1 MRFERC
7 LGLTAVCGLILVLAC
22 GGERVA
28 PAPTK
33 TKTLGTLP
41 YQRIP
46 AGGENP
52 GDNGPDDETEMDGI
66 QGEMGKVV
74 FTHFTHASNSKKGYG
89 IPCQT
94 CHHQT
99 PEGEDPGE
107 GCVDCHEVPEEGADP
122 ANGGPDDNL
131 ILGSDSQETMPVPF
145 NHFTHTSS
153 DGYKLGCTV
162 CHHTG
167 ENVACSDCHKQIA
180 MMGETDQVIPKAKRA
195 HHLVC
200 KNCHQSFKKSQPDT
214 KAPTD
219 CKGCH
224 NSRNLLQVKDGEDLP
239 LNRALH
245 IQCIGCHQAV
255 NNAEPE
261 AKAPAESCDG
271 CHQVEEAVAEEVVI
285 EEVEEVAEEEIVRD
299 PELEKKVGPENMI
312 IDHAQKTKSGT
323 PFPHK
328 KHQEI
333 GEDCYS
339 CHHKGLQDPTCRTCH
354 SDVKDAKKIYHKN
367 CITCHREN
375 DIPAKCD
382 DCHPK

>member
-1 MRFERC
+1 VGC
-7 LGLTAVCGLILVLAC
+7 DGDKI
-22 GGERVA
+22 A
-28 PAPTK
+28 PAPNK
-33 TKTLGTLP
+33 TKAPGTFP
-41 YQRIP
+41 YQSVP
-46 AGGENP
+46 SGGEDP
-52 GDNGPDDETEMDGI
+52 GENGPDDETEMDAI
-66 QGEMGKVV
+66 EGEMGKVM

-99 PEGEDPGE
+99 PAGEDPGE
-107 GCVDCHEVPEEGADP
+107 GCVDCHEAPKEGADP
-122 ANGGPDDNL
+122 ANGGPEDNL
-131 ILGSDSQETMPVPF
+131 ILGSNNQETMPVPF

-153 DGYKLGCTV
+153 DGYKLACSQ

-167 ENVACSDCHKQIA
+167 ENIACSDCHKQLA
-180 MMGETDQVIPKAKRA
+180 MMGEDDQIIPKAKRA
-195 HHLVC
+195 FHL
-200 KNCHQSFKKSQPDT
+200 Q
-214 KAPTD
+214 

-224 NSRNLLQVKDGEDLP
+224 QAIEKNQLDTIAPTACKECHNDRNLLRVKEDEDLA

-245 IQCIGCHQAV
+245 IQCIGCHQGV
-255 NNAEPE
+255 NRAKPE
-261 AKAPAESCDG
+261 AKAPTENCTG
-271 CHQVEEAVAEEVVI
+271 CHQTEIVVEEELLEEEEAETV
-285 EEVEEVAEEEIVRD
+285 EEIVRD

-312 IDHAQKTKSGT
+312 IDHVQKKKSGV

-328 KHQEI
+328 KHQEL

-354 SDVKDAKKIYHKN
+354 DEVKDAKKIYHKN
-367 CITCHREN
+367 CISCHKEN